1 MPNDGPKPVAVKL
14 DPLIRKRIGR
24 LADAR
29 QRSAHWMMREA
40 ITQYVEREEKREAFR
55 QDALKAWQDYQETG
69 LHVPAATADIWL
81 EKLENGEIAPPPEP
95 VR

>member
-1 MPNDGPKPVAVKL
+1 MRNDGPKPVAVKL
-14 DPLIRKRIGR
+14 DPLIRQRIGR
-24 LADAR
+24 LADVR

-69 LHVPAATADIWL
+69 LHVPAAAADVWL
-81 EKLENGEIAPPPEP
+81 EKLENGEDAPLPEP